1 MIGGF
6 STSFKPRKDGEI
18 GAVHGPEIRWEYKDL
33 MEIMKAG
40 TVGG

>member
-1 MIGGF
+1 VDF
-6 STSFKPRKDGEI
+6 QHLSSLEKGEI